1 LLVYTYG
8 NVLLLVKDFVSFD
21 PVGWLWHDLATR
33 ITETVTDVTERGL
46 DKLLLGLGAQ
56 LEAAERRAEDEAAN
70 DLALSLAQDSV
81 MSEAL
86 SRAGAVTALV
96 DDGGGLPVS
105 AVGSD
110 FLWIEGPRQLLLP
123 LAGVAVRLEDRGRPP
138 ARWDLSLVDA
148 CRRLARAGA
157 IVEVTCEFGLSRGK
171 LDRAAR
177 DFLAVATEWGS
188 VIAPYS
194 TIKGIRL
201 IRGGLA
207 GAL

>member
-1 LLVYTYG
+1 MTLSG
-8 NVLLLVKDFVSFD
+8 N
-21 PVGWLWHDLATR
+21 PHHR
-33 ITETVTDVTERGL
+33 TVTGVTERGL

-56 LEAAERRAEDEAAN
+56 LEAAERRAENEAAN

-86 SRAGAVTALV
+86 TRAGAVTALV
-96 DDGGGLPVS
+96 GDGGGQPVS

-110 FLWIEGPRQLLLP
+110 FLWIDGSRQLLLP
-123 LAGVAVRLEDRGRPP
+123 LDEAVVRLEDRGRPP
-138 ARWDLSLVDA
+138 ARWDMSLVDV
-148 CRRLARAGA
+148 CRRLARVGA
-157 IVEVTCEFGLSRGK
+157 IVEVTCEFGLPQGK

-177 DFLAVATEWGS
+177 DFLAVATEQGS

-194 TIKGIRL
+194 AIKGIRI